1 MSKCFGD
8 IRDEAFKLHSFIV
21 HQMANKVSKADFIN
35 SLNEQIEKL
44 SQSYSTT
51 PSNIELKEFYDTIIS
66 SVNSLYNKGSRFK
79 IAKVDLKDYPTSFV
93 EQEV

>member
-8 IRDEAFKLHSFIV
+8 IRDEAFKLHSFIA

-66 SVNSLYNKGSRFK
+66 SVNSLYNKGS
-79 IAKVDLKDYPTSFV
+79 
-93 EQEV
+93 